1 MKKLNLIFASQ
12 EELPLT
18 PVIVAAPT
26 TAELDAN
33 LAVEELYSKYRKL
46 QQQLEFLEVQV
57 TNDRY
62 LMTKG
67 LIRIAWVFRF
77 SHHFFSTC
85 LG

>member
-1 MKKLNLIFASQ
+1 MVQDPESFFTLK

-57 TNDRY
+57 TMADRCNNHSIPVQS
-62 LMTKG
+62 LSETG
-67 LIRIAWVFRF
+67 EI
-77 SHHFFSTC
+77 T
-85 LG
+85 

>member
-1 MKKLNLIFASQ
+1 MPKLKPWFKTLSLIFVLQ

-57 TNDRY
+57 TLADRFNSRAKHERNWRNN
-62 LMTKG
+62 L
-67 LIRIAWVFRF
+67 RIY
-77 SHHFFSTC
+77 
-85 LG
+85 